1 MSASATAEVIAEML
15 DSDDFVERI
24 QSDPDTALSA
34 YELTAEERDMITN
47 AATEGN
53 QYIVDTREDKTELS
67 DKELEN
73 VAGGGR
79 GYSSISN
86 LSRYMNSHAGSMSSH
101 SQMKLRQSITRR
113 FGGAVDASS
122 VSTIIM

>member
-1 MSASATAEVIAEML
+1 MSANATAEVIAEML

-47 AATEGN
+47 AATEGI

-79 GYSSISN
+79 GY
-86 LSRYMNSHAGSMSSH
+86 RA
-101 SQMKLRQSITRR
+101 T
-113 FGGAVDASS
+113 
-122 VSTIIM
+122 

>member
-1 MSASATAEVIAEML
+1 MSANATAEVIAEML
-15 DSDDFVERI
+15 DSDDFIERI

-47 AATEGN
+47 TATEGI

-73 VAGGGR
+73 VVGGLR
-79 GYSSISN
+79 YSSISN
-86 LSRYMNSHAGSMSSH
+86 LSQYMNSHAGSMSSS
-101 SQMKLRQSITRR
+101 SQKKLRQSITRR
-113 FGGAVDASS
+113 FGGDVSS
-122 VSTIIM
+122 SIGINL